1 MSAPFA
7 IIYAVA
13 VIGTPW
19 LHAFIKER
27 KRYGKAPR
35 ITIKVGKQ

>member
-19 LHAFIKER
+19 VHTFFKEP
-27 KRYGKAPR
+27 KEHGKPPK
-35 ITIKVGKQ
+35 ITIK